1 MADTRT
7 ARSFKIDS
15 TTSSRCCS
23 RAISSACVVA
33 TAARRGRRA
42 RESGGNVTF
51 GVVLETVFLRAR
63 SAGMR
68 RCAPLSSVM
77 REVHVG
83 ACVVPH
89 GAILRAGRA
98 LCEEF
103 GEFSSHGVHKTHWHK
118 GSAAQGP
125 ARHTRARNESRQG
138 STRRPRLDCS
148 CWLTVY
154 LSTLAPSSSL
164 SYHGVLPD
172 ADADA
177 DVAGSVSL
185 SSGTAGNWCFA
196 SCFPPSLV

>member
-1 MADTRT
+1 MLVVGCMVVDGARAREGDWKKENMVEVVMADTRT
-7 ARSFKIDS
+7 ARSFKIDL

-89 GAILRAGRA
+89 GAILRVGRA
-98 LCEEF
+98 
-103 GEFSSHGVHKTHWHK
+103 
-118 GSAAQGP
+118 
-125 ARHTRARNESRQG
+125 
-138 STRRPRLDCS
+138 
-148 CWLTVY
+148 
-154 LSTLAPSSSL
+154 
-164 SYHGVLPD
+164 
-172 ADADA
+172 
-177 DVAGSVSL
+177 
-185 SSGTAGNWCFA
+185 
-196 SCFPPSLV
+196 